1 MSHYLNV
8 TKTDNQ
14 RNNKTVIAS
23 MESMLNKL
31 DELDALL
38 ALESQIIDNPSLEAD
53 NPLLLAN
60 ARAISR
66 QFGYSLEAEDESVF
80 TRVKNRIKEL
90 KKNISDW
97 MYRTF
102 NKRPLKDS
110 VLRKLL
116 ERLQKLEGEKL
127 STYNTK
133 LAEKKLDVLDKGL

>member
-53 NPLLLAN
+53 NPLLLYDLCWQHSLHN
-60 ARAISR
+60 IKHKISIVTL
-66 QFGYSLEAEDESVF
+66 FGLAVSNLFVHIN
-80 TRVKNRIKEL
+80 RVRHQSFKL
-90 KKNISDW
+90 FF
-97 MYRTF
+97 RT
-102 NKRPLKDS
+102 
-110 VLRKLL
+110 
-116 ERLQKLEGEKL
+116 
-127 STYNTK
+127 NT
-133 LAEKKLDVLDKGL
+133 ATP

>member
-66 QFGYSLEAEDESVF
+66 QFGYSLEAKGESVF

-90 KKNISDW
+90 KENISDW

-127 STYNTK
+127 STYNAK

>member
-1 MSHYLNV
+1 
-8 TKTDNQ
+8 
-14 RNNKTVIAS
+14 
-23 MESMLNKL
+23 
-31 DELDALL
+31 
-38 ALESQIIDNPSLEAD
+38 
-53 NPLLLAN
+53 
-60 ARAISR
+60 
-66 QFGYSLEAEDESVF
+66 
-80 TRVKNRIKEL
+80 
-90 KKNISDW
+90 

>member
-66 QFGYSLEAEDESVF
+66 QFGYSLEAEGESVF
-80 TRVKNRIKEL
+80 TRVKK
-90 KKNISDW
+90 S
-97 MYRTF
+97 Y
-102 NKRPLKDS
+102 
-110 VLRKLL
+110 
-116 ERLQKLEGEKL
+116 
-127 STYNTK
+127 
-133 LAEKKLDVLDKGL
+133 